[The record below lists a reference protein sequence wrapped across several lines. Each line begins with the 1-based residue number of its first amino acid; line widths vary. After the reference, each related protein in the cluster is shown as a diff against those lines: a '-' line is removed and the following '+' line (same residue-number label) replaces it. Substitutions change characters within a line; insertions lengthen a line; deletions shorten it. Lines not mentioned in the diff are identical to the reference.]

1 MKISLALA
9 GIVLIGTSVAACTGG
24 DGGSGGDGAD
34 GGAGSTYCQDIAAA
48 RPTFES
54 LSSGDLTKLEEGFAT
69 FHRLADEAPDGLEDQ
84 WKTLDD
90 AATSVEEKIKEA
102 GLTFDDL
109 PDIQSGKIPEGVS
122 VDKLTA
128 FAADLQKLNNSAFA
142 DARADISKQ
151 AKDVCDVNLGAS

>member
-9 GIVLIGTSVAACTGG
+9 GIVLVGTSVAGYTGG
-24 DGGSGGDGAD
+24 DGGSGGDGGAD
-34 GGAGSTYCQDIAAA
+34 GSYCKDIAAA
-48 RPTFES
+48 KPTFES
-54 LSSGDLTKLEEGFAT
+54 LSSGDLSKLEEGFTT
-69 FHRLADEAPDGLEDQ
+69 FHRLADEAPDGLKDQ

-90 AATSVEEKIKEA
+90 AATSVEDKIKEA

-109 PDIQSGKIPEGVS
+109 PDIQAGKIPEGVD

-142 DARADISKQ
+142 DARADIGKQ
-151 AKDVCDVNLGAS
+151 AKDVCGVELGAS

>member
-9 GIVLIGTSVAACTGG
+9 GIVLVGTSVAGCTGG
-24 DGGSGGDGAD
+24 DGGSGGDGGAD
-34 GGAGSTYCQDIAAA
+34 GSYCKDIAAA
-48 RPTFES
+48 KPTFES
-54 LSSGDLTKLEEGFAT
+54 LSSGDLSKLEEGFTT
-69 FHRLADEAPDGLEDQ
+69 FHRLADEAPDGLKDQ

-90 AATSVEEKIKEA
+90 AATSVEDKIKEA

-109 PDIQSGKIPEGVS
+109 PDIQAGKIPEGVD

-142 DARADISKQ
+142 DARADIGKQ
-151 AKDVCDVNLGAS
+151 AKDVCGVELGAS